1 MTSLNIVT
9 LFVPLLLP
17 STLTLYPE
25 LTRFSYQILL
35 INTPPHLAQHISVL
49 RMVSS
54 VVDADTMRVH
64 VCRHCGETFEDYALL
79 RRHVDSH
86 ATLSNDT
93 TARSSSEHTKT
104 HVCQNCGLSFGRRDS
119 LQRHVR
125 TSCGTCQKCGLS
137 FGRRIDLKKHTSR
150 CSDGPP
156 VPKRPRV
163 ETSNVP
169 IVEDPV
175 EPPDRLPFPDAL
187 SADLLDVVREHWSTV
202 RTRVARG
209 PVQTRFNYRLTTLD
223 TTALEEPLN
232 RMFQEQTTAFKINL
246 SYGFI
251 LRNKD
256 TRRYRY
262 YHASCNCCGRYLEQP
277 SLITNRS
284 DFDEFLDRI
293 RETDVLQW
301 AIAQRPDSAWV
312 CELVTNATFFVNR
325 IIDHPIGCVGVTL
338 PAYVKNNK
346 AVIVLERE
354 PNHSKRYTDNLC
366 LFRCLAL
373 HRGADRFRLE
383 PAVKTLYEMY
393 DRDDGVPMQDF
404 TGVTLDDLYR
414 VETTF
419 KTNVCVY
426 KLVKSDVDGK
436 TTAELVRRSL
446 CHYDNT
452 LHINL
457 HETHFSYIKDVRM
470 YCHSYRCQKCGDCLW
485 KDAYKLHRHERTC
498 EGGVRQV
505 YPGGVYHSTPSVFER
520 LDDENIQVPES
531 LRYYPYRA
539 TFDFECW
546 FDTAQLPSDSDK
558 VQWVARHVPLSVSV
572 ASNVPG
578 HEQVQCLVT
587 DGNPDKLVADMMNI
601 LRAMSDAAYEDLKD
615 SYEDVLE
622 QLAEAQTDWDEREHA
637 ARSPGED
644 DANDKESRPPT
655 NPYKTLMG
663 QLYGWLH
670 QLPVIGFNSG
680 KYDLNAIKK
689 FLIPHFITETTEK
702 CAEGFGPREKSEEED
717 GIGSFFVIKRNNTFM
732 CLSSN
737 QLKFLDMTNYIAL
750 GFSYDKY
757 LKAYGCEVAKG
768 HFPYEYMDCLERLD
782 DTMLPPKEAFYS
794 RLKNE
799 GISDD
804 DYASCEK
811 AWRDNGM
818 TTLRDFLVWYNNRD
832 VVPFL
837 QAIRRQ
843 FTFYEQRGIDMFKQG
858 ISVPGLTLLYLFN
871 DLPEKTYFT
880 IFNEKNKDLHQLVKD
895 GIVGGPSIVFQRY
908 HEKGVTKIRQTEY
921 GETARSC
928 GSIVGYDAN
937 ALYLWSLMQDM
948 PTGWYKRRRE
958 ENEFRPESAQ
968 LHGQMAAEW
977 LTWESERTGHS
988 IRHQVNGREKRIGK
1002 LSVDGWC
1009 STTKTAYQF
1018 QGCYFHGCPCLALE
1032 TNTVNGKPM
1041 TQLLIES
1048 RKNTAYLRHF
1058 VKVVELWE
1066 CQWKN
1071 MRKDAAVKRCLDAA
1085 FPRRRHAKWKMT
1097 QEQILTDVRTGTL
1110 FGMIE
1115 CDVRVPEEL
1124 RAHFAEMQPLFKNV
1138 NMSRDDLGPFMRR
1151 YAEDH
1156 DIMTRPRRM
1165 LVGSF
1170 RGDKMLFA
1178 TPLLRWYL
1186 DHGLEVTR
1194 VYQVIE
1200 YEPNP
1205 CFRRFG
1211 DAVSTARREGDVH
1224 PHKAIIADTMKL
1236 LGNSGYGKTITNVDR
1251 HRDVKYCTEVEAS
1264 RMINDRRFRQ
1274 LDVVIDN
1281 AYEIEMSKR
1290 TVTYALPIH
1299 VGFFVLQYA
1308 KMRMLQFY
1316 YDFIDRYL
1324 ERPLFQYCEMDT
1336 DSAYL
1341 ALAGESVDDLVTPEL
1356 REHYFRYRSQWLP
1369 SECCVDHE
1377 SEYVRCRLAGHPWIG
1392 SASCCV
1398 ARKAYDKRTPGLFK
1412 VEWSGDGFV
1421 GLCSKTYYCF
1431 GPTDKYSTKGL
1442 SKRHNEID
1450 KDAFLEVLTN
1460 RRSGS
1465 GKNRGF
1471 RVNHSSVLTYVQERA
1486 ALTYFYAK
1494 RVVLEDG
1501 VSTGPVNV

>member
-1 MTSLNIVT
+1 M
-9 LFVPLLLP
+9 
-17 STLTLYPE
+17 
-25 LTRFSYQILL
+25 
-35 INTPPHLAQHISVL
+35 
-49 RMVSS
+49 
-54 VVDADTMRVH
+54 
-64 VCRHCGETFEDYALL
+64 
-79 RRHVDSH
+79 
-86 ATLSNDT
+86 
-93 TARSSSEHTKT
+93 
-104 HVCQNCGLSFGRRDS
+104 
-119 LQRHVR
+119 
-125 TSCGTCQKCGLS
+125 
-137 FGRRIDLKKHTSR
+137 
-150 CSDGPP
+150 
-156 VPKRPRV
+156 
-163 ETSNVP
+163 
-169 IVEDPV
+169 
-175 EPPDRLPFPDAL
+175 
-187 SADLLDVVREHWSTV
+187 
-202 RTRVARG
+202 
-209 PVQTRFNYRLTTLD
+209 
-223 TTALEEPLN
+223 
-232 RMFQEQTTAFKINL
+232 
-246 SYGFI
+246 
-251 LRNKD
+251 
-256 TRRYRY
+256 
-262 YHASCNCCGRYLEQP
+262 
-277 SLITNRS
+277 
-284 DFDEFLDRI
+284 
-293 RETDVLQW
+293 
-301 AIAQRPDSAWV
+301 
-312 CELVTNATFFVNR
+312 
-325 IIDHPIGCVGVTL
+325 
-338 PAYVKNNK
+338 
-346 AVIVLERE
+346 
-354 PNHSKRYTDNLC
+354 
-366 LFRCLAL
+366 
-373 HRGADRFRLE
+373 
-383 PAVKTLYEMY
+383 
-393 DRDDGVPMQDF
+393 
-404 TGVTLDDLYR
+404 
-414 VETTF
+414 
-419 KTNVCVY
+419 
-426 KLVKSDVDGK
+426 
-436 TTAELVRRSL
+436 
-446 CHYDNT
+446 
-452 LHINL
+452 
-457 HETHFSYIKDVRM
+457 
-470 YCHSYRCQKCGDCLW
+470 
-485 KDAYKLHRHERTC
+485 
-498 EGGVRQV
+498 
-505 YPGGVYHSTPSVFER
+505 
-520 LDDENIQVPES
+520 
-531 LRYYPYRA
+531 
-539 TFDFECW
+539 
-546 FDTAQLPSDSDK
+546 
-558 VQWVARHVPLSVSV
+558 
-572 ASNVPG
+572 
-578 HEQVQCLVT
+578 
-587 DGNPDKLVADMMNI
+587 
-601 LRAMSDAAYEDLKD
+601 
-615 SYEDVLE
+615 
-622 QLAEAQTDWDEREHA
+622 
-637 ARSPGED
+637 
-644 DANDKESRPPT
+644 
-655 NPYKTLMG
+655 
-663 QLYGWLH
+663 
-670 QLPVIGFNSG
+670 
-680 KYDLNAIKK
+680 
-689 FLIPHFITETTEK
+689 
-702 CAEGFGPREKSEEED
+702 
-717 GIGSFFVIKRNNTFM
+717 
-732 CLSSN
+732 
-737 QLKFLDMTNYIAL
+737 
-750 GFSYDKY
+750 
-757 LKAYGCEVAKG
+757 
-768 HFPYEYMDCLERLD
+768 
-782 DTMLPPKEAFYS
+782 
-794 RLKNE
+794 
-799 GISDD
+799 
-804 DYASCEK
+804 
-811 AWRDNGM
+811 
-818 TTLRDFLVWYNNRD
+818 
-832 VVPFL
+832 
-837 QAIRRQ
+837 
-843 FTFYEQRGIDMFKQG
+843 
-858 ISVPGLTLLYLFN
+858 
-871 DLPEKTYFT
+871 
-880 IFNEKNKDLHQLVKD
+880 
-895 GIVGGPSIVFQRY
+895 
-908 HEKGVTKIRQTEY
+908 
-921 GETARSC
+921 
-928 GSIVGYDAN
+928 
-937 ALYLWSLMQDM
+937 
-948 PTGWYKRRRE
+948 
-958 ENEFRPESAQ
+958 
-968 LHGQMAAEW
+968 
-977 LTWESERTGHS
+977 
-988 IRHQVNGREKRIGK
+988 
-1002 LSVDGWC
+1002 DGWC